1 MFVPLEGNAEEQ
13 ILDEEKSCR
22 RFDVLTAGMNVGE
35 MAFLNDS
42 PRLVDVLAVD
52 TVECL
57 ISTCAWFIALTLT

>member
-22 RFDVLTAGMNVGE
+22 RIDVLTAGMNVGE